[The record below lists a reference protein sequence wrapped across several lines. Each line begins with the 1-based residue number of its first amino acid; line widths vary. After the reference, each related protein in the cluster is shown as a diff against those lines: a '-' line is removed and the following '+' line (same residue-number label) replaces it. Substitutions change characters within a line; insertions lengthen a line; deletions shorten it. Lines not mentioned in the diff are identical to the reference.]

1 MPICIPDELPAVNFL
16 RDENVFVMTSTRA
29 NIQNIRPLKVLLLNL
44 MPKKI
49 ETENQFLRLLS
60 NTPLQ
65 VDIQLLRVD
74 NRKCRNTPIEHLN
87 NFYCDFEQIKQQN
100 FDGLIVT
107 GAPLG
112 LVEFGDVAYWGQIE
126 RIISWAKEHVTS
138 TLFICWAVQAALN
151 ILYGLPK
158 FTREIKLS
166 GVYYHTTL
174 DPLALLTRGF
184 DESFFAPHS
193 RYADF
198 PEQVIREHTDLD
210 ILSCSEDAGVYLLAS
225 KDKRMVFVT
234 GHPEYDV
241 GTLAGEYLRDLAA
254 GLDPKIPINYFPDNN
269 PERKPLASWR
279 SHGHLLF
286 SNWLNYYVYQ
296 ITPYDLT
303 YMNPTLD

>member
-29 NIQNIRPLKVLLLNL
+29 DIQNIRPLKVLLLNL

-87 NFYCDFEQIKQQN
+87 NFYCDFEQIKHQN

-158 FTREIKLS
+158 FTREVKLS

-198 PEQVIREHTDLD
+198 PEQVIRQHTDLD
-210 ILSCSEDAGVYLLAS
+210 ILSSSEDAGVYLLAS
-225 KDKRMVFVT
+225 KDKRMVFIT
-234 GHPEYDV
+234 GHPEYDA

-254 GLDPKIPINYFPDNN
+254 DLDPKIPVNYFPDND

>member
-87 NFYCDFEQIKQQN
+87 NFYCDFEQIKHQN

-184 DESFFAPHS
+184 DESFFCS
-193 RYADF
+193 SF
-198 PEQVIREHTDLD
+198 PLCG
-210 ILSCSEDAGVYLLAS
+210 LS
-225 KDKRMVFVT
+225 
-234 GHPEYDV
+234 
-241 GTLAGEYLRDLAA
+241 
-254 GLDPKIPINYFPDNN
+254 
-269 PERKPLASWR
+269 
-279 SHGHLLF
+279 
-286 SNWLNYYVYQ
+286 
-296 ITPYDLT
+296 
-303 YMNPTLD
+303 

>member
-87 NFYCDFEQIKQQN
+87 NFYCDFEQIKHQN

-158 FTREIKLS
+158 LTREVKLS

-210 ILSCSEDAGVYLLAS
+210 ILSSSEDAGVYLLAS

-234 GHPEYDV
+234 GHPEYDA

-269 PERKPLASWR
+269 PEKKPLASWR

>member
-16 RDENVFVMTSTRA
+16 RNENVFVMTSTRA

-65 VDIQLLRVD
+65 VDIQLLRID
-74 NRKCRNTPIEHLN
+74 NRKCRNTPAEHLN
-87 NFYCDFEQIKQQN
+87 NFYCDFEQIKHQN

-112 LVEFGDVAYWGQIE
+112 LVEFEDVAYWEQIE
-126 RIISWAKEHVTS
+126 RIIRWAKEHVTS

-158 FTREIKLS
+158 FTREVKLS
-166 GVYYHTTL
+166 GVYYHSTL

-210 ILSCSEDAGVYLLAS
+210 ILSSSEEAGGYLLAS

-241 GTLAGEYLRDLAA
+241 GTLASEYLRDLAA

>member
-87 NFYCDFEQIKQQN
+87 NFYCDFEQIKHQN

-151 ILYGLPK
+151 LLYGLPK
-158 FTREIKLS
+158 FTREVKLS

-198 PEQVIREHTDLD
+198 PDQVIREHTDLD
-210 ILSCSEDAGVYLLAS
+210 ILSSSEDAGVYLLAS

-234 GHPEYDV
+234 GHPEYDA

-254 GLDPKIPINYFPDNN
+254 GLDPKIPINYFPDDN